1 MPSNPK
7 KPDPKNLDDLTPE
20 EIDHRLAET
29 LIHIDA
35 LKALWPD
42 LTGLPTDERRKS
54 AGRVLHNLAPALRAL
69 FDALLTRDGQETPLA
84 AHFHV
89 LGDADSGVDPERF
102 EVALLARR
110 LHRIQAEQQVQQELE
125 KLARNLGDDI
135 LSTGE
140 RIVTPGR
147 LALDLARSIAQGNS
161 AYRSVLTPMFDALSK
176 LTSRARKK
184 ASQKGGGAAKA
195 QATA

>member
-7 KPDPKNLDDLTPE
+7 KPAPKNLDDLTQDE
-20 EIDHRLAET
+20 VDHRLAET
-29 LIHIDA
+29 LGHIDA
-35 LKALWPD
+35 LKTLWPD
-42 LTGLPTDERRKS
+42 LAGLPTEERRKS
-54 AGRVLHNLAPALRAL
+54 AGRVLTNLAPALRAL
-69 FDALLTRDGQETPLA
+69 FDVLLTRDGQETPLA
-84 AHFHV
+84 SHFHV
-89 LGDADSGVDPERF
+89 LGDADSGVDPTRF

-110 LHRIQAEQQVQQELE
+110 LHRIQAEQQVQHELE
-125 KLARNLGDDI
+125 KFTRNLGDDI

-161 AYRSVLTPMFDALSK
+161 AYRSALTPVFDALSK
-176 LTSRARKK
+176 LTRRARQKS
-184 ASQKGGGAAKA
+184 AQKGGSAARA